1 MIDRDEGGVV
11 GGLGMGGLGMGGLGM
26 GGLGMGKGFWANMG
40 FEADIGVSLSS
51 TAQLCCANTS
61 SYYVRAS
68 LRDTFFQ
75 VNFQECCALRFT
87 LWDSHA
93 HQEFHSRAR
102 QITQCRASCLTA
114 PCTAAPDRKPLENI
128 RKT

>member
-11 GGLGMGGLGMGGLGM
+11 GGLGMGGLGMGGLGMGGLGM

-61 SYYVRAS
+61 S
-68 LRDTFFQ
+68 
-75 VNFQECCALRFT
+75 
-87 LWDSHA
+87 
-93 HQEFHSRAR
+93 
-102 QITQCRASCLTA
+102 
-114 PCTAAPDRKPLENI
+114 
-128 RKT
+128 

>member
-11 GGLGMGGLGMGGLGM
+11 GGLGMGGLGM

-61 SYYVRAS
+61 S
-68 LRDTFFQ
+68 
-75 VNFQECCALRFT
+75 
-87 LWDSHA
+87 
-93 HQEFHSRAR
+93 
-102 QITQCRASCLTA
+102 
-114 PCTAAPDRKPLENI
+114 
-128 RKT
+128 